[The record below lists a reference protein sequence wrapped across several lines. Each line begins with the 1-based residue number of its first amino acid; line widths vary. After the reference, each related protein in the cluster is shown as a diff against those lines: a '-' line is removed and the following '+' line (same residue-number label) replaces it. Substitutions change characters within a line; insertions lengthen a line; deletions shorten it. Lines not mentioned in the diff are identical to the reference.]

1 MPENDNL
8 IPDFEELVIPS
19 KTWYIDFDRNVVSTM
34 ITGIEAVRQAA
45 ILILSTERF
54 EYEIY
59 SHQYGVELID
69 LFGENQHYVMSEI
82 KRRITEALTQ
92 DDRITNVSDFKYDR
106 TKRGLHVTF
115 TVTCDVGK
123 FNAETEVA
131 L

>member
-8 IPDFEELVIPS
+8 IADFEELTVPS

-34 ITGIEAVRQAA
+34 ITGLEAVRQAA

-54 EYEIY
+54 EHIIY
-59 SHQYGVELID
+59 SYQYGVELLD
-69 LFGENQHYVMSEI
+69 LFGENQHYVMSEV

-92 DDRITNVSDFKYDR
+92 DDRITGVTDFKYTR
-106 TKRGLHVTF
+106 TKRGLNVTF
-115 TVTCDVGK
+115 TVTCDVGQ